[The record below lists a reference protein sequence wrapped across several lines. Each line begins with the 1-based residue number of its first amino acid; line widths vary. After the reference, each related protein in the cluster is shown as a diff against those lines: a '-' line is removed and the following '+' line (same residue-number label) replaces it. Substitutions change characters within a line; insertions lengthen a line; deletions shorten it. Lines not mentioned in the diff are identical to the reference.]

1 MKRLFV
7 FGTRGFPCVQGGVE
21 KHCENIYPNI
31 AHVYDIHVFRRI
43 PYLTQNAPKIYK
55 NITFTDLPSTKI
67 KGFEAFFHSFL
78 CTIYC
83 IAKRP
88 DIVHIHN
95 IGPGMFIP
103 LLRITGIKV
112 VLTYHS
118 ANYEHKKWSAI
129 SKLILR
135 LCELIA
141 TRWASKI
148 IFVNQLR
155 IKQFKQ
161 SVVRKSVFIP
171 NGVTVKT
178 PTSDTAYLQR
188 LGVSPKQYILALGR
202 ITQEKGFDYLIQ
214 AYAKISPAN
223 YKLVIAG
230 GVDHE
235 SLFSKKIKEQANI
248 HGIIMPGYV
257 DGDNLNQ
264 LYSHAKL
271 FVLPSYNEEFPLVM
285 LEALSYGLPILA
297 SDIPSNLQMNLNH
310 NDYFKTGDCDD
321 LAQHLTD
328 KLSSADCSSS
338 FPIDLYSWESIS
350 EELTKVYNQL

>member
-7 FGTRGFPCVQGGVE
+7 FGTRGFPNVQGGVE
-21 KHCENIYPNI
+21 KHCENIYPNL
-31 AHVYDIHVFRRI
+31 AHLYDIYVFRRK
-43 PYLTQNAPKIYK
+43 PYLDKNALKTFK
-55 NITFTDLPSTKI
+55 NISFIDLPSTKI
-67 KGFEAFFHSFL
+67 KGFEAFFHSLL
-78 CTIYC
+78 CTIFC
-83 IAKRP
+83 IVKRP

-103 LLRITGIKV
+103 LLRISGIKV

-118 ANYEHKKWSAI
+118 ANYEHKKWNAFA
-129 SKLILR
+129 KLFLKQ
-135 LCELIA
+135 CEAIA

-148 IFVNQLR
+148 IFVNQMR
-155 IKQFKQ
+155 MKQFKQ
-161 SVVRKSVFIP
+161 SVIKKSLYIP

-178 PTSDTAYLQR
+178 PSSNTEFLQQ
-188 LGVSPKQYILALGR
+188 LGIIPHQYILALGR

-214 AYAKISPAN
+214 AYAKILPCN

-235 SLFSKKIKEQANI
+235 SLYSKRIKEQANI
-248 HGIIMPGYV
+248 HQIIMPGYV

-264 LYSHAKL
+264 LYTHAKL

-297 SDIPSNLQMNLNH
+297 SDIPANIQMKLNQ
-310 NDYFKTGDCDD
+310 NDYFKTGDCND
-321 LAQHLTD
+321 LAQHLMD
-328 KLSSADCSSS
+328 KLLSSNHSFN
-338 FPIDLYSWESIS
+338 FPINLYSWESIS
-350 EELTKVYNQL
+350 KELNKVYKQL